1 MFATQ
6 LFPVLWKARSNPTVD
21 DATTRKIFSGH
32 LSLLLSRM
40 PRVENKLQEQRMR
53 GLFRLGILEEPTSA
67 EEELQQVCVW
77 EAKAH
82 HLMVHSN
89 NSRNLL
95 AAYSSKNTISNLPP
109 MFCQKT
115 FLIYL
120 VFLDYKFA
128 LSSNSFQ

>member
-1 MFATQ
+1 M
-6 LFPVLWKARSNPTVD
+6 
-21 DATTRKIFSGH
+21 
-32 LSLLLSRM
+32 
-40 PRVENKLQEQRMR
+40 ENKLQEQRMR

-95 AAYSSKNTISNLPP
+95 AAYSSKKPFESKEVYTSPSTHLLGEI
-109 MFCQKT
+109 KT
-115 FLIYL
+115 TVDKRHLI
-120 VFLDYKFA
+120 
-128 LSSNSFQ
+128 